1 MQYLWYF
8 NQDANAPMIID
19 QSSNIHQSWPPSQGQ
34 QCLDSDD
41 ASNFDSNV
49 KSDEDEIQRPQ
60 VSFATC
66 CQQERDNSEP
76 ASSSSL
82 SNTDSS
88 ENSDTES
95 DIELNQ
101 NDNFNFWWISQA
113 IYEIWASMD
122 VEDLTNLNSKIYY
135 FYTFNSTTTYS
146 LLYNITRYWIW

>member
-19 QSSNIHQSWPPSQGQ
+19 QSSNTHQSWPPSQGQ

-41 ASNFDSNV
+41 ALNFDSNV
-49 KSDEDEIQRPQ
+49 ES
-60 VSFATC
+60 
-66 CQQERDNSEP
+66 

-88 ENSDTES
+88 EDSSTES

-101 NDNFNFWWISQA
+101 DDDFNLWWIGQA
-113 IYEIWASMD
+113 IHQIWAGMD
-122 VEDLTNLNSKIYY
+122 IEDLTDLNSKIYY
-135 FYTFNSTTTYS
+135 F
-146 LLYNITRYWIW
+146 LYLQ